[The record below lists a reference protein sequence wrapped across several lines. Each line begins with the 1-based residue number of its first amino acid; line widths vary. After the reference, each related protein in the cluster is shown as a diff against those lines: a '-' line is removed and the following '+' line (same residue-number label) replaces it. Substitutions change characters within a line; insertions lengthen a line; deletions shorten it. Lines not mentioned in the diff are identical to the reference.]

1 MNSAYIFGFLYEVII
16 FNIICDNSHI
26 KDNTFTAQLCTGNIL
41 GTFQVND
48 VTVILQIVKFT
59 SPVRSNDKNI
69 NVIFD
74 NIVNFLTLVFL
85 NNDLICQSCPSDIFN
100 SFDQTVSDVQL
111 PTFNIVA
118 LTGNA
123 DNEIISKGF
132 CPFNNIIMTLMKQI
146 KSAIRDYFFHVFPL
160 YLPCICCVF
169 AITFYLYYT
178 FSFGNY
184 NINQDT
190 RHQNVTEILNFSI
203 TAIYT

>member
-118 LTGNA
+118 LT
-123 DNEIISKGF
+123 
-132 CPFNNIIMTLMKQI
+132 
-146 KSAIRDYFFHVFPL
+146 
-160 YLPCICCVF
+160 
-169 AITFYLYYT
+169 
-178 FSFGNY
+178 
-184 NINQDT
+184 
-190 RHQNVTEILNFSI
+190 VTP
-203 TAIYT
+203 TMR